1 MKSGFW
7 GGLPWS
13 IIEVNK
19 RDVYMKALEEASVT
33 QNIGTFAKFV
43 YGICSHEHSKIL
55 TSPLSFIIKY
65 RMVYI
70 PVEFIIFHDII

>member
-1 MKSGFW
+1 GHHIFTYIHPYPDGNGRIGRFIMNAMLVS

-13 IIEVNK
+13 IIEVDK

-43 YGICSHEHSKIL
+43 YEICSHEHRKIL
-55 TSPLSFIIKY
+55 LKI
-65 RMVYI
+65 
-70 PVEFIIFHDII
+70 